1 MTRKLVVSFFT
12 VTRATT
18 EDRGGV
24 SQSERGGHGLLW
36 RAAMILS
43 FLAICI
49 PMFAHHGTAG
59 VYDFTHRITT
69 KATVTQYI
77 WANPHVQ
84 IYFML
89 KNDKGEEQ
97 TWGVETVS
105 PGNALANGWTK
116 KSFQVGDQLL
126 VSFVPAKG
134 DRTFGTCPQ
143 FVFVADGHRLGG
155 NGRCGMGSGT
165 VDANTL
171 PVKPGYTE
179 VEVQM
184 PKDDRKRPES
194 EQEN

>member
-1 MTRKLVVSFFT
+1 MIRKLLAPFFLI
-12 VTRATT
+12 A
-18 EDRGGV
+18 
-24 SQSERGGHGLLW
+24 
-36 RAAMILS
+36 LS
-43 FLAICI
+43 FLTIGI
-49 PMFAHHGTAG
+49 PLFAHHGTAG

-69 KATVTQYI
+69 KATVTEYV

-89 KNDKGEEQ
+89 KNDKGEEE

-116 KSFQVGDQLL
+116 KTFKPGDQLL

-134 DRTFGTCPQ
+134 DRHFGTCIQ
-143 FVFVADGHRLGG
+143 FVFVSDGKRLGG
-155 NGRCGMGSGT
+155 NGRCGMGAEA

-171 PVKPGYTE
+171 PIKSGYTM

-184 PKDDRKRPES
+184 PKDTRARPDS
-194 EQEN
+194 EQEQ

>member
-1 MTRKLVVSFFT
+1 MTRKVVVPFFVMT
-12 VTRATT
+12 L
-18 EDRGGV
+18 G
-24 SQSERGGHGLLW
+24 
-36 RAAMILS
+36 
-43 FLAICI
+43 FLTIGT

-59 VYDFTHRITT
+59 GYDFTHRITT
-69 KATVTQYI
+69 KATVTEYI

-84 IYFML
+84 IYFAL

-116 KSFQVGDQLL
+116 KSFKPGDELL

-155 NGRCGMGSGT
+155 SGRGGIGKDG
-165 VDANTL
+165 VDDTKL
-171 PVKPGYTE
+171 PGQPGYTA

-184 PKDDRKRPES
+184 PKDERQRPES
-194 EQEN
+194 EQEQ

>member
-1 MTRKLVVSFFT
+1 MTRKLPGIWFVIT
-12 VTRATT
+12 L
-18 EDRGGV
+18 
-24 SQSERGGHGLLW
+24 GL
-36 RAAMILS
+36 
-43 FLAICI
+43 LAICSPI
-49 PMFAHHGTAG
+49 VAHHGTAG
-59 VYDFTHRITT
+59 VYDFTVRITT
-69 KATVTQYI
+69 KATVTRYI
-77 WANPHVQ
+77 FQNPHVQ

-116 KSFQVGDQLL
+116 NSFKTGDQLL

-143 FVFVADGHRLGG
+143 FVFVATGKRLGG
-155 NGRCGMGSGT
+155 NGRCGQGAES

-171 PVKPGYTE
+171 PVKPGYKA

-184 PKDDRKRPES
+184 PKDTRERPDS
-194 EQEN
+194 EQEK

>member
-1 MTRKLVVSFFT
+1 MTRNLPVSWLMT
-12 VTRATT
+12 L
-18 EDRGGV
+18 
-24 SQSERGGHGLLW
+24 GLLVLCSP
-36 RAAMILS
+36 IV
-43 FLAICI
+43 
-49 PMFAHHGTAG
+49 AHHGTAG
-59 VYDFTHRITT
+59 VYDFTVRITT

-77 WANPHVQ
+77 WSNPHVQ
-84 IYFML
+84 IYFKL

-116 KSFQVGDQLL
+116 NSFKPGDELL

-143 FVFVADGHRLGG
+143 FVFVATGKRLGG
-155 NGRCGMGSGT
+155 NGRCGMGAEA

-171 PVKPGYTE
+171 PVKPGYRA

-184 PKDDRKRPES
+184 PKDTRERPES
-194 EQEN
+194 LQEQ

>member
-1 MTRKLVVSFFT
+1 MTRKLVVPFFVMT
-12 VTRATT
+12 L
-18 EDRGGV
+18 
-24 SQSERGGHGLLW
+24 GLLTFCT
-36 RAAMILS
+36 A
-43 FLAICI
+43 
-49 PMFAHHGTAG
+49 MFAHHGTAG

-116 KSFQVGDQLL
+116 KSFQPGDQLL

-165 VDANTL
+165 VDANAL

-184 PKDDRKRPES
+184 PKDDRTRPES
-194 EQEN
+194 EQEK